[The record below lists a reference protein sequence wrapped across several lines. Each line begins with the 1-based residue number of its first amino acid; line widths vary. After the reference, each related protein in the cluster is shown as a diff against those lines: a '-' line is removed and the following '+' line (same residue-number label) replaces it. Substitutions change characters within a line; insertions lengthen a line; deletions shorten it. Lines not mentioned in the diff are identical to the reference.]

1 MMATRPRV
9 VVLGENTS
17 APKPT
22 PAAED
27 RIALDLAKAGRFL
40 RRLAESGYF
49 GKVTFTMQ
57 NGRFVDVKTEQTMKM
72 TEIGDDGDDLG

>member
-9 VVLGENTS
+9 VVMGETTS
-17 APKPT
+17 PKPT

-72 TEIGDDGDDLG
+72 TEIGDDDGDLG

>member
-1 MMATRPRV
+1 MAATKPRV
-9 VVLGENTS
+9 VVMGEG
-17 APKPT
+17 AVKPT

-49 GKVTFTMQ
+49 GKVTFNMQ
-57 NGRFVDVKTEQTMKM
+57 NGRFVEVKTEQTMKM
-72 TEIGDDGDDLG
+72 SEIGDDGE